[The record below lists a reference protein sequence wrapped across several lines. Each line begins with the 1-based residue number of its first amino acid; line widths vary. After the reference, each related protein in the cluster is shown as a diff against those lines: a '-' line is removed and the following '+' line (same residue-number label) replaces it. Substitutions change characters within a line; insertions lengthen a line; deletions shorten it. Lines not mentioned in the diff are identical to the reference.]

1 MKVQSAELKV
11 QNQVKSSEQEL
22 KYRAFFFSLE
32 VIKFLETLK
41 YRQAIKIIGNQ
52 LIRSV
57 TSIGANIVEA
67 KGSASKREFLKFFQI
82 ALKSS
87 YETKYW
93 LAMLKELLPE
103 HEDRLNKLLKE
114 ADEISK
120 IISSSVLTMK
130 GKRRL

>member
-1 MKVQSAELKV
+1 M
-11 QNQVKSSEQEL
+11 QNQVKSSEPEI
-22 KYRAFFFSLE
+22 KYRAFYFSLK
-32 VIKFLETLK
+32 VIRFLETLE

-57 TSIGANIVEA
+57 TSVGANIVEA
-67 KGSASKREFLKFFQI
+67 KGSSSKREFLKFFQI

-93 LAMLKELLPE
+93 LAMLKELLPK
-103 HEDRLNKLLKE
+103 HEENLEKLLSE